1 MKISHIILISFFF
14 ILVLFS
20 ITTFINYQ
28 QYGLVSDNSERVER
42 STLIVRNSNRFQR
55 NFLNMVSGL
64 RGYLLTNETSF
75 LQTYDSAVVENKA
88 ILSELKTLVPDGSD
102 QQIILDDIRELQ
114 KYWVGEFAEPLL
126 EAKKN
131 ADISEKENQ
140 AFHKLYREKLLNKL
154 EKDVQASLQRK
165 FSDFTNYEYGHR
177 SSDREN
183 LALALQNTKSISFYL
198 TVISVIV
205 GTAIAIFIA
214 QYISTRIVR
223 MVKMANEI
231 AGGNYNVYVPQKG
244 NSELSQLA
252 CALNNMAGTL
262 GSHIALLKR
271 QKDEVDQFAHIVSH
285 DLKAPL
291 RGIDNVINWIEEDH
305 SFDLPP
311 KVNEY
316 LKVIKGRISR
326 AENLLKGILMYAR
339 AGREA
344 PDREVVDVN
353 EVLLEIR
360 EDLGN
365 RNGIVLEVLNP
376 MPVLFTQRTPL
387 VQVFSNLI
395 VNAFK
400 YHHKK
405 DGRVSVS
412 SKEDGDYFHF
422 FVEDDGPGIP
432 ASYHQK
438 IFAIFQ
444 TLQERDTVESVGVG
458 LAIVKKIL
466 DDRELCISITSE
478 PGKGALFSFTWPKTE
493 DHEPSDSHPAHRR

>member
-1 MKISHIILISFFF
+1 MKISHIILVSFFF
-14 ILVLFS
+14 ILLLFS

-28 QYGLVSDNSERVER
+28 QYGLVNDNSERLER
-42 STLIVRNSNRFQR
+42 STLIVQNSNRFQR

-75 LQTYDSAVVENKA
+75 LQTYDSAVVENKD
-88 ILSELKTLVPDGSD
+88 ILAQLNALVPEGSD
-102 QQIILDDIRELQ
+102 QKIILDDIRELQ
-114 KYWVGEFAEPLL
+114 KYWMSEFATPLL
-126 EAKKN
+126 EAKRD

-140 AFHKLYREKLLNKL
+140 AFHKLYREKLVNKL

-165 FSDFTNYEYGHR
+165 FSDFTNFEYGHR
-177 SSDREN
+177 ISDREN
-183 LALALQNTKSISFYL
+183 LSQALQHTKSISFYL

-223 MVKMANEI
+223 MVMMANEI
-231 AGGNYNVYVPQKG
+231 AGGNYNVYMAVKG
-244 NSELSQLA
+244 NSELSHLGR
-252 CALNNMAGTL
+252 ALNNMAGTL

-271 QKDEVDQFAHIVSH
+271 QKDELDQFAHIVSH

-291 RGIDNVINWIEEDH
+291 RGIDNVISWIEEDH

-311 KVNEY
+311 RVNEY
-316 LKVIKGRISR
+316 LRLIKGRITR
-326 AENLLKGILMYAR
+326 AENLLRGVLMYAR

-353 EVLLEIR
+353 EVLTEIR
-360 EDLGN
+360 GDLEN
-365 RNGIVLEVLNP
+365 HNGIVLKVQHP
-376 MPVLFTQRTPL
+376 MPVLFTERVPL

-400 YHHKK
+400 YHDKK
-405 DGRVSVS
+405 NGLVTVTW
-412 SKEDGDYFHF
+412 KEEGDYYHF
-422 FVEDDGPGIP
+422 FVSDDGPGIP
-432 ASYHQK
+432 ALYHQK

-444 TLQERDTVESVGVG
+444 TLQERDMLESVGVG

-466 DDRELCISITSE
+466 DDRQLFISVTSE
-478 PGKGALFSFTWPKTE
+478 PGKGATFSFTWPK
-493 DHEPSDSHPAHRR
+493 HEEHETSDSHTAHRK

>member
-1 MKISHIILISFFF
+1 MKIAHIILVSFFS

-28 QYGLVSDNSERVER
+28 QYGLVNENAERLER

-75 LQTYDSAVVENKA
+75 LQTYDSAVVENKD
-88 ILSELKTLVPDGSD
+88 ILSELNGLVPEGSD
-102 QQIILDDIRELQ
+102 QKIILDDIRELQ
-114 KYWVGEFAEPLL
+114 KYWVSEFATPLL

-131 ADISEKENQ
+131 ADISERENQ
-140 AFHKLYREKLLNKL
+140 AFHKLYREKLTNKL

-177 SSDREN
+177 ISDREN
-183 LALALQNTKSISFYL
+183 LAQAVQNTKSISFYL
-198 TVISVIV
+198 TTISVIL

-214 QYISTRIVR
+214 HYISTRIVR

-231 AGGNYNVYVPQKG
+231 AGGNYAVYMQEKG
-244 NSELSQLA
+244 NSELSQLTR
-252 CALNNMAGTL
+252 ALNNMASIL
-262 GSHIALLKR
+262 GSHIAVLKR

-291 RGIDNVINWIEEDH
+291 RGIDNVVTWIEEDH

-316 LKVIKGRISR
+316 LRLIKGRIIR

-353 EVLLEIR
+353 DVLAEIR
-360 EDLGN
+360 GDLGN
-365 RNGIVLEVLNP
+365 FNGISLEIQKP
-376 MPVLFTQRTPL
+376 MPTLFTQRVPL

-400 YHHKK
+400 YHDKK
-405 DGRVSVS
+405 NGVVNVYW
-412 SKEDGDYFHF
+412 KEEGEYYHF
-422 FVEDDGPGIP
+422 FVSDNGPGIP
-432 ASYHQK
+432 ESYHQK

-444 TLQERDTVESVGVG
+444 TLQERDTLESVGVG

-466 DDRELCISITSE
+466 DDRQLFISVTSE
-478 PGKGALFSFTWPKTE
+478 PGKGATFSFTWPK
-493 DHEPSDSHPAHRR
+493 HEEHETSNPHPAYRR

>member
-1 MKISHIILISFFF
+1 MKIAHIILVSFFS

-28 QYGLVSDNSERVER
+28 QYGLVNDNAERLER
-42 STLIVRNSNRFQR
+42 STAIVRNSNRFQR

-75 LQTYDSAVVENKA
+75 LQTYDSAVVENKD
-88 ILSELKTLVPDGSD
+88 ILSELNTLVPAGSD
-102 QQIILDDIRELQ
+102 QKIILDDIRELQ
-114 KYWVGEFAEPLL
+114 KYWISEFATPLL

-131 ADISEKENQ
+131 ADLSEKENQ
-140 AFHKLYREKLLNKL
+140 AFQKLYREKLLNKL

-165 FSDFTNYEYGHR
+165 FSDFTNYEYGYR
-177 SSDREN
+177 ISDREN
-183 LALALQNTKSISFYL
+183 LAHTVQNTKSISFYL
-198 TVISVIV
+198 TTISVIL

-214 QYISTRIVR
+214 HYISTRIVR

-231 AGGNYNVYVPQKG
+231 AGGNYAVYMPEKG
-244 NSELSQLA
+244 NSELSQLTR
-252 CALNNMAGTL
+252 ALNNMASIL
-262 GSHIALLKR
+262 GSQIAILKR
-271 QKDEVDQFAHIVSH
+271 QKEEVDQFAHIVSH

-291 RGIDNVINWIEEDH
+291 RGIDNVVTWIEEDH

-316 LKVIKGRISR
+316 LKVIKGRIIR

-339 AGREA
+339 AGRET

-353 EVLLEIR
+353 DVLAEIRGDLGSYNGITLEIQK
-360 EDLGN
+360 
-365 RNGIVLEVLNP
+365 P
-376 MPVLFTQRTPL
+376 MPTLLTQRVPL

-400 YHHKK
+400 YHDKK
-405 DGRVSVS
+405 NGVVNVSWR
-412 SKEDGDYFHF
+412 EEGEHYHF
-422 FVEDDGPGIP
+422 FVSDNGPGIP
-432 ASYHQK
+432 ALYHQK

-444 TLQERDTVESVGVG
+444 TLQERDTLESVGVG

-466 DDRELCISITSE
+466 DDRQLFINVTSE
-478 PGKGALFSFTWPKTE
+478 PGKGATFSFTWPK
-493 DHEPSDSHPAHRR
+493 HEEHETSNPHPAHRR